1 MNKGRKEKR
10 TMSPQT
16 NRREFLKHTV
26 GVSLG
31 TVVFP
36 RILEANS
43 PNAKIQHAAIGV
55 GGMGWGDVQQIG
67 SHPSVEIVA
76 ICDVDTARMA
86 AAAKKFPNAHRYQD
100 WRELLDKEG
109 DKIDS
114 VNVTTPDHMH
124 ALITMTGLNKG
135 KHVYCQKPLTHDV
148 YEARRVAEAAAK
160 AKVATQMGI
169 QVNASIGYRM
179 AVQMIRDGAIGKVKQ
194 VYAWSNKPVGN
205 YRPTGPRPPG
215 EDPVPATLDWNAW
228 LGVAP
233 VRPYKYGVYHPTW
246 WRGWQDFGVG
256 WLGDMGCHIMDT
268 PYQALRLGSPVNVRA
283 EVEPAWRDTPP
294 RRTATWPTW
303 QIVRYTFP
311 GTELTTGKTIEFI
324 WSDGYKYPPD
334 QVRQHIDNHE
344 FPSQGALLIGEV
356 GTLLLPHAAGPQL
369 FPKDR
374 FRGYSR
380 PDITPRNHYHH
391 WIDACQRKTE
401 TAAGFDY
408 AGPLTEVILLG
419 TVALRCPDQ
428 ELVWDAAQMEFTNL
442 PEANQYLRRS
452 YREGWTVTGL

>member
-1 MNKGRKEKR
+1 
-10 TMSPQT
+10 MSLQT
-16 NRREFLKHTV
+16 NRREFLKR
-26 GVSLG
+26 SLSASFG
-31 TVVFP
+31 AVVLP
-36 RILEANS
+36 QVTLARSSNGKS
-43 PNAKIQHAAIGV
+43 QHAAIGV

-67 SHPSVEIVA
+67 SHPNVEIVA

-86 AAAKKFPNAHRYQD
+86 AAAKKFPNARRYQD

-114 VNVTTPDHMH
+114 VNVSTPDHMH
-124 ALITMTGLNKG
+124 TPITMTALNKG
-135 KHVYCQKPLTHDV
+135 KHVYCQKPLTHEV

-160 AKVATQMGI
+160 AGVATQMGI

-194 VYAWSNKPVGN
+194 IYAWSNKPVGN

-215 EDPVPATLDWNAW
+215 EDPIPATLDWDAW
-228 LGVAP
+228 LGVTP
-233 VRPYKYGVYHPTW
+233 VRPYKQGVYHPTW

-256 WLGDMGCHIMDT
+256 WLGDMGCHIVDT
-268 PYQALRLGSPVNVRA
+268 PYRALRLGSPVSIRA
-283 EVEPAWRDTPP
+283 EVEPAWRDTPS
-294 RRTATWPTW
+294 RRTETWPTW

-311 GTELTTGKTIEFI
+311 GTELTTGKTMEFI

-344 FPSQGALLIGEV
+344 FPPQGSLLIGEA

-369 FPKDR
+369 FPRNK
-374 FRGYSR
+374 FKGYSR

-391 WIDACQRKTE
+391 WVDACRHKART
-401 TAAGFDY
+401 TAGFDY
-408 AGPLTEVILLG
+408 AGPLTELILLG
-419 TVALRCPDQ
+419 TVALRCPDK
-428 ELVWDAAQMEFTNL
+428 ELIWDAEQMKITNL
-442 PEANQYLRRS
+442 AEADQYLRRS
-452 YREGWTVTGL
+452 YREGWRVTGL